1 MRQQGDVTKACQTL
15 QASSDNSPSYP
26 GNSVESPG
34 LGNNI
39 LEWGKG
45 ADNGMD
51 SLYGSM
57 QSEFTNL
64 ELRPQ
69 HRSVAHKEECSLKYV
84 ASMKVRM
91 KSKSKASECDHM
103 SSPSLPSGQY
113 ILVGLSVFGFCAGPY
128 VDDTL
133 VAFPSR
139 QHSQVCFCPDIIM
152 PTRRTN

>member
-64 ELRPQ
+64 DLDHGAGEGSYGRCCRLLSAFSMLLQGLR
-69 HRSVAHKEECSLKYV
+69 
-84 ASMKVRM
+84 M
-91 KSKSKASECDHM
+91 
-103 SSPSLPSGQY
+103 
-113 ILVGLSVFGFCAGPY
+113 
-128 VDDTL
+128 
-133 VAFPSR
+133 
-139 QHSQVCFCPDIIM
+139 
-152 PTRRTN
+152 